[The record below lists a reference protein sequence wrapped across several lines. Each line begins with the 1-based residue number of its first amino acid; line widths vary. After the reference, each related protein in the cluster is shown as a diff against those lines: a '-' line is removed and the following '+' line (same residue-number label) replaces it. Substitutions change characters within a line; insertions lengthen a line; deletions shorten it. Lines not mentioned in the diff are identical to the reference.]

1 MSSLG
6 PGVESLGAP
15 QVDNPT
21 TAHNEPVLLTATTS
35 VPAKSEAGNDMVSC
49 TLVLAQNGT
58 LAVRDFGFEKTD
70 ARHAG
75 HGSVLPA
82 RNEHP
87 VYVVLYDFRA
97 ESSNELSVA
106 AGTQLHYLRAVDAGW
121 ALAQRVDDPTQRG
134 LVPEAYVAKT

>member
-6 PGVESLGAP
+6 LSAASLGAP
-15 QVDNPT
+15 QVDSPT
-21 TAHNEPVLLTATTS
+21 TAHSEPVLLTTTTP
-35 VPAKSEAGNDMVSC
+35 VPDKADAGNDAVSC
-49 TLVLAQNGT
+49 TLVFAQNGT
-58 LAVRDFGFEKTD
+58 LAIRDFGFEKSD
-70 ARHAG
+70 ARHTG

-82 RNEHP
+82 RSEHP
-87 VYVVLYDFRA
+87 VYTALYDFRA

-134 LVPEAYVAKT
+134 LVPEAYIAKT